1 MSEAFRSQL
10 RWRTKTLK
18 SNIISCIR
26 LDYKF
31 RLTKKKTVLFPEA
44 DLRQLRRRFGWNQTD
59 RQKQADRQQVAQV
72 QPADRCLQVR
82 YLAEGGVLRLMQV
95 TLRCSTR

>member
-10 RWRTKTLK
+10 RWRTNTLK
-18 SNIISCIR
+18 SNISSYIR

-59 RQKQADRQQVAQV
+59 RQTETGRQTDSRWLRGSRQT
-72 QPADRCLQVR
+72 
-82 YLAEGGVLRLMQV
+82 GVYR
-95 TLRCSTR
+95 